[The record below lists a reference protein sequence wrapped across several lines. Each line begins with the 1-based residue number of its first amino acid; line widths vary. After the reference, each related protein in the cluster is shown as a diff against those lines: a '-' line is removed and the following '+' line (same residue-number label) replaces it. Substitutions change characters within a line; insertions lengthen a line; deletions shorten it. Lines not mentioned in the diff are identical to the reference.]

1 MFANLF
7 PALGLIAEVTAPLLE
22 NLKWYEE
29 WYGIVLILFLIFAI
43 PIGLGRAL
51 SRAVRMREY
60 SWKIT
65 LILFAALTASF
76 MLVISE
82 PNLGIDL
89 GGGTILEYEI
99 DQQKKG
105 DVAATGQGSD
115 LMEDMVYA
123 IRQRLDP
130 AGVRQVSIRESGL
143 ERIEIKIPRVSQAEV
158 ALLKRQLTTA
168 GNLEFR
174 ILADKEMDSALIR
187 RVLADSSPQNRVF
200 KEKDQPARRS
210 DEMHGVLVE
219 IALNSPEDVIVLN
232 GIDRARWIPVDPEEA
247 ASVRGDRDLVTRP
260 TPDGK
265 QIQQLIILGRDLA
278 EWVQVGMQESKV
290 AGQPEEAQVR
300 LGPFTVE
307 RPRDDGEVDVLVKI
321 DELNVTGGYLTN
333 AIPATRDARPV
344 VEFNF
349 NLQGAKKFGRLTG
362 ANVRESGRKRRLG
375 IVLDGELLSAPDLNS
390 VIRESGQITGD
401 FTQADVKWLV
411 GVLNAGRLPAALNK
425 APISEQRVEPTLGL
439 ATIESGKRAI
449 GISLIVIALF
459 MPLYYRFSGLVACFA
474 LVMNLVLVL
483 GVMLAIGATF
493 TLPGLAGLVLTVGM
507 AVDANV
513 LIFERIREELLG
525 GAALRMAIRNGF
537 GRATRTIV
545 DANLTTLITAIVLY
559 VIGKDQL
566 RGFAVT
572 LILGIGMSMFTAIF
586 CSRVIFDIAEKRRWI
601 TKLGMVRL
609 LGRTQIDF
617 IGKRYLAAVVSLLL
631 IGIGL
636 VGVFSRGANLFDIDF
651 RGGSK
656 IEVVFQETATN
667 GDVYD
672 ALEAFSLQQP
682 AEGRLTDLKVVGVGD
697 KGFLVETTQADRSLV
712 GAAIKEVFGKKL
724 QTNVLSYD
732 PAAIQAIPKAASSEE
747 SPGSAPA
754 TGESATGE
762 SATGESAT
770 GESATGESATGESA
784 TGESATGES
793 ATGAVAEREAKP
805 IDSQAT
811 DTGTG
816 APAEKSTAENST
828 PPDPFAGGSQVEL
841 RFSEEVNQ
849 ETLAARL
856 QQLVEQLQLGSPRLA
871 LSNPEIFGESAKR
884 VKDWQLKTTLD
895 NAAAAELLSTFQ
907 NELQQD
913 PVFRSSTNVGGQ
925 VAGDTKNQAFVA
937 LFASLVFIVGYIWIR
952 FQRVTFGLAA
962 VVALVHDVLITLGVI
977 ALSQYVAD
985 IPVISAAL
993 QLESF
998 KISLPILAAF
1008 LTIIGYSLN
1017 DTIVVFDRIREVRGR
1032 SPNLTADMI
1041 NASINQ
1047 TLSRTLLTS
1056 VTTLIVVVILY
1067 FFGGSGIH
1075 GFAFA
1080 LVIGVVVGTYSSVFV
1095 ASPVLLLMSPAPKS
1109 SSLGRANDRREAVAT
1124 G

>member
-1 MFANLF
+1 MRSL
-7 PALGLIAEVTAPLLE
+7 
-22 NLKWYEE
+22 
-29 WYGIVLILFLIFAI
+29 
-43 PIGLGRAL
+43 
-51 SRAVRMREY
+51 VRCGCE
-60 SWKIT
+60 STPGKIT

-770 GESATGESATGESA
+770 GESATGESATG
-784 TGESATGES
+784 
-793 ATGAVAEREAKP
+793 AVAEREAKP

-816 APAEKSTAENST
+816 APAEKSTAEIST